1 MNRDEVIRRMKELG
15 LTACVFLDDADAIRV
30 YPEFR
35 VLCEKNTCRA
45 YDTNWA
51 GPPACG
57 TIEECEARIR
67 QYKRSI
73 FLQYVHTL
81 IDSYDFEGMAES
93 ARLFR
98 DMMSAAKSAFRELY
112 DGDFLI
118 LGAGCC
124 RYCEK
129 CTYPDAPCRHPDKAI
144 SSVESYGLNVTDLT
158 KMAGADYAWSSGK
171 MYNVGMIFYD
181 RR

>member
-15 LTACVFLDDADAIRV
+15 LTACVFLDDADAIRI

-73 FLQYVHTL
+73 FLQYVHT
-81 IDSYDFEGMAES
+81 
-93 ARLFR
+93 
-98 DMMSAAKSAFRELY
+98 
-112 DGDFLI
+112 
-118 LGAGCC
+118 
-124 RYCEK
+124 
-129 CTYPDAPCRHPDKAI
+129 
-144 SSVESYGLNVTDLT
+144 
-158 KMAGADYAWSSGK
+158 
-171 MYNVGMIFYD
+171 
-181 RR
+181 